1 MVTEKVLLSVLV
13 SSWDNYY
20 FYSMTKKTYNI
31 ITGVLVG
38 VIVGFGNYFGYSLLE
53 RIVALII
60 VGVSLEL
67 LYRKNW
73 RNEYIL
79 YWKISTTPFKSFRK
93 NYILVK

>member
-1 MVTEKVLLSVLV
+1 MV

-53 RIVALII
+53 QIVALII
-60 VGVSLEL
+60 VGVWLEL
-67 LYRKNW
+67 LYRKKLKKW
-73 RNEYIL
+73 IYSVLENEYN
-79 YWKISTTPFKSFRK
+79 P
-93 NYILVK
+93 N

>member
-1 MVTEKVLLSVLV
+1 MV

-53 RIVALII
+53 QIVALII

-67 LYRKNW
+67 LYRKKLKKW
-73 RNEYIL
+73 IYSVLESEL
-79 YWKISTTPFKSFRK
+79 TYW
-93 NYILVK
+93 